1 MAEKGKIQTSFM
13 ELGYMTFGK
22 KGAQPFVLLPGLS
35 LKSVLGM
42 AEFVEREYRIIGEN
56 YECFLFEPGMSV
68 PEDITIEAMAECT
81 KEAMDE
87 LGIKDFVL
95 MGVSMGGMIAQEL
108 TLRHPEMVSKLILCS
123 TADHIP
129 ESSRELINKWIGFAE
144 NRDGIGLCNAFAEHV
159 YTKEYAEK
167 YSAAFEML
175 GKGMTEA
182 EFERFQTLAGCV
194 KSLGTTN
201 RLEQISCPVFVIAGR
216 EDRIFSAETQKC
228 LAEKTRGEY
237 CLYEHYAHA
246 VYDEAPDIK
255 EKILNWCMEH

>member
-1 MAEKGKIQTSFM
+1 M
-13 ELGYMTFGK
+13 EIGYMTFGK

-108 TLRHPEMVSKLILCS
+108 TLRYPEMVSKLILCS

-167 YSAAFEML
+167 YRYRKPSVTPL
-175 GKGMTEA
+175 
-182 EFERFQTLAGCV
+182 L
-194 KSLGTTN
+194 
-201 RLEQISCPVFVIAGR
+201 PVPADQQR
-216 EDRIFSAETQKC
+216 KRRKC
-228 LAEKTRGEY
+228 LENQRKNHITQIISRYRVSSPIIFTLLVPVSGSN
-237 CLYEHYAHA
+237 
-246 VYDEAPDIK
+246 DILIVSRLV
-255 EKILNWCMEH
+255 KIVTFFHK

>member
-1 MAEKGKIQTSFM
+1 MNVF
-13 ELGYMTFGK
+13 F
-22 KGAQPFVLLPGLS
+22 
-35 LKSVLGM
+35 
-42 AEFVEREYRIIGEN
+42 
-56 YECFLFEPGMSV
+56 CEPGMSV

-167 YSAAFEML
+167 YSAAFEMFR
-175 GKGMTEA
+175 KGNDRGGMSNG
-182 EFERFQTLAGCV
+182 FKRGPDGV